1 MNQVEWMEEY
11 RRRLARRR
19 VPISVTF
26 ELTRRCN
33 LRCIHCYLGPQESQL
48 EAASGEMD
56 TAQVKGVIDEI
67 VAAGC
72 LYLLLT
78 GGDPMMRK
86 DFGEIY
92 RYAREQG
99 LIVTVFCDGMLVDDA
114 IIDLFREFPPHMV
127 EISIYG
133 ASESTYETVT
143 RVKGSFKRCL
153 DGIHR
158 LLDAGIQVG
167 LKTILMTVNVHEIEA
182 MREMADGMDVM
193 FRMDAAI
200 FPCLPANDHSPL
212 DLRVDPS
219 LAAAKELSD
228 SETERGWRKYM
239 AERASLPPSE
249 SLFVCGAGVTGFCID
264 PFGWA
269 SPCLMMSHERYD
281 LLERGVD
288 EVWNEE
294 LSRLQDRV
302 PRPEYAC
309 SSCEMRTACTVCPA
323 FNYLETGEED
333 VRSDYVCAT
342 TVARWQHLTG
352 KKIGGL
358 PVVDSAAVES
368 D

>member
-1 MNQVEWMEEY
+1 MDQVEWMEEY

-33 LRCIHCYLGPQESQL
+33 LRCIHCYLGSQEAQQ
-48 EAASGEMD
+48 EAASGEMSTD
-56 TAQVKGVIDEI
+56 HVKGIIDEI

-78 GGDPMMRK
+78 GGDPMMRR

-114 IIDLFREFPPHMV
+114 VIELFREFPPHMV

-133 ASESTYETVT
+133 ASEATYEKVT
-143 RVKGSFKRCL
+143 RVKGSFKRSL
-153 DGIHR
+153 DGIRR

-182 MREMADGMDVM
+182 MREMADAMDVM

-200 FPCLPANDHSPL
+200 FPCMPTNDHGPL
-212 DLRVDPS
+212 DLRVDPA

-228 SETERGWRKYM
+228 NEAERSWRKYM
-239 AERASLPPSE
+239 AERENLPPSE
-249 SLFVCGAGVTGFCID
+249 SLFVCGAGVTGFSID
-264 PFGWA
+264 PFGYA
-269 SPCLMMSHERYD
+269 SPCLMMGHERYN

-288 EVWNEE
+288 AIWNEE

-302 PRPEYAC
+302 ARPEYAC
-309 SSCEMRTACTVCPA
+309 SSCEMRAACTVCPA
-323 FNYLETGEED
+323 FNYLETGHED

-352 KKIGGL
+352 KNSGGL
-358 PVVDSAAVES
+358 PVVTTAAV
-368 D
+368 DGD